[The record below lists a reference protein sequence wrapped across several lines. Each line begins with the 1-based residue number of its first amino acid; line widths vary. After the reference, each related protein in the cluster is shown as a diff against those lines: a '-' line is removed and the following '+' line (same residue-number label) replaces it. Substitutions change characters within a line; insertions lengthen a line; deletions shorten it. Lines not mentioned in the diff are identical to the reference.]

1 MAEALA
7 EASKRDESLVW
18 RAGDVNPP
26 TGTAE
31 SSQHRHRR
39 RGGRGGRGG
48 PMRDRELT
56 RRAEKLGE
64 AAPARSPDAMGRLAR
79 RAPVYTAYTEP
90 KTALRHHKACTRPW
104 RFGKVLST
112 SWERRPGASRLMYR
126 STAAPHPRNAP

>member
-7 EASKRDESLVW
+7 EASRSDGKRRMRPWRGRLVCVW

-56 RRAEKLGE
+56 RRAEKRHLPGPRTRWDDWRG
-64 AAPARSPDAMGRLAR
+64 ARPCIQLIQNPRQPYATTRPARAHGGSAR
-79 RAPVYTAYTEP
+79 
-90 KTALRHHKACTRPW
+90 C
-104 RFGKVLST
+104 
-112 SWERRPGASRLMYR
+112 
-126 STAAPHPRNAP
+126 